1 MSFQTFKNE
10 FEKISVVENDNSVT
24 KSPIVSVCIQ
34 TYNHVNYIEKCLDS
48 ILSQQTDFDFEIVL
62 GDDDSKDGTRKICEK
77 YALKY
82 PSKIRLL
89 YHKRAN
95 NIVIKGKPSGRFN
108 MLYNLY
114 TANGKYIAL
123 CEGDDYWIDEC
134 KLQKQFDF
142 LEKHTNLIACHHWQ
156 RNAIKIG
163 EKYVEVESP
172 KDGYYSKHIAGVK
185 ELFANQVR
193 LKSRTLMFKNVI
205 NISYFSYYF
214 KDVAFGDVPL
224 SFILGKHGHFGFI
237 NQEMA
242 VYRITFK
249 GVSTAGL
256 KELGTEKFRVEHFKN
271 WIEIWDKANI
281 FYSFKYNKEA
291 VDTVKFFFL
300 KIITNSPLNFLALL
314 NILSYNIKNRE
325 LSFLKTFPVSV
336 YIAKTFGK
344 MYLKKVYKTLIF
356 KR

>member
-1 MSFQTFKNE
+1 MIQPLVSIVCATYNQEKYIAQALDSFLMQQCNCNFEIIIHDDCSTDGTTEIVREYEKKHPNQIKPIFQTENIYSKGQKPWVYCFK
-10 FEKISVVENDNSVT
+10 KA
-24 KSPIVSVCIQ
+24 K
-34 TYNHVNYIEKCLDS
+34 
-48 ILSQQTDFDFEIVL
+48 
-62 GDDDSKDGTRKICEK
+62 
-77 YALKY
+77 
-82 PSKIRLL
+82 
-89 YHKRAN
+89 
-95 NIVIKGKPSGRFN
+95 
-108 MLYNLY
+108 
-114 TANGKYIAL
+114 GKYIAL
-123 CEGDDYWIDEC
+123 CDGDDYWTDPL
-134 KLQKQFDF
+134 KLQKQVDF
-142 LEKHTNLIACHHWQ
+142 LELNNSLIACHHWQ
-156 RNAIKIG
+156 KHAVKNDGKF
-163 EKYVEVESP
+163 VEVDSP
-172 KDGYYSKHIAGVK
+172 KDGYLPKEISSVK
-185 ELFANQVR
+185 EIFSNKMR
-193 LKSRTLMFKNVI
+193 IKTRTLMFR
-205 NISYFSYYF
+205 NIIGNDFFPSWFSKMPF
-214 KDVAFGDVPL
+214 GDVAF
-224 SFILGKHGHFGFI
+224 SFLLGKHGDFGFI
-237 NQEMA
+237 NEEMA
-242 VYRITFK
+242 VYRITFE